1 MAISFDDLIPTQS
14 KAASLNFDDLIP
26 AAPPQGKVSAP
37 PTAVDKSE
45 PAGGEAAGSVL
56 NGGAAFGVYPNAMPR
71 RNVAPTVPTN
81 ILKPGEPGYSVLG
94 DMPKPSPL
102 PVGVNPDF
110 VNQTRAEMLRATPEQ
125 RMSLLNGGG
134 MKANVV
140 KSLLETEP
148 KTFAAPRSGVMRNT
162 DAATAMGMDIRQ
174 AVPNPAARAVIGGL
188 TGLGQVLPGVVQAGA
203 DLVGADDLASK
214 AGQVAGFGRDMADP
228 LRPSAGNDKIVYD
241 IFNSIIQSAPTLLTG
256 LAGGAPMKLLFAQT
270 GAQEYSEGR
279 SKGLSG
285 VEAATRA
292 GTLAGAEVLG
302 ERLGLTQQL
311 KILRGLTQGMP
322 TNELAPTLAKMIV
335 REVPGEQLTTGL
347 QFLGDKYGV
356 GALNPQA
363 TLEQYLKAAGDTLVT
378 TVGQAG
384 IMGGGPTL
392 IRAGI
397 NETRR
402 QEAGQLAGATDAIP
416 EPTALARA
424 EREQPAPSTP
434 APAPGPLPV
443 DQRIKPTLT
452 FDDLIPGAPVDAP
465 APVVATA
472 PASAQ
477 PPAPAP
483 AEPVSTLQSLQG
495 APNELRQEGQE
506 AAQAVAPGEPVTMR
520 RASAS
525 IPAGLTSIGYKLL
538 QRGDERRFKGY
549 GTWEKDG
556 VRMALSG
563 DLLMAERGTVQKYES
578 DGDAMTIEA
587 VITDADARNQGRAR
601 KAMQDVI
608 RFADEV
614 GKDLYLEPVSLE
626 KESGLNREQLVQFY
640 KSIGFEPTDSS
651 GLVMARKAKPAND
664 TQRVSTVTGRQ
675 VETRMRV
682 VDASELQAAT
692 GDMQPRDRT
701 RASSDEQ
708 INAIA
713 SQLDP
718 QRLGQ
723 SSEADRGA
731 PIIGPDMIVESGNG
745 RVQAVRRAFEMFP
758 EKAQAYRD
766 YLASLGYDTTGIT
779 TPVLVRER
787 VTQMTQ
793 DERIAFVQEANQA
806 ATMALTPVERAKIDV
821 AAMTDG
827 VIDVWRGGD
836 VGDAQNRDFV
846 SAFIGNLPQ
855 TERNGL
861 LDNNARL
868 SPDGSIRIRR
878 ALLAAAY
885 DDRELLSELIDSAD
899 DNLRGIGNALFDSA
913 APWLQMRR
921 MARDGTIDPAYD
933 TTVQLVQAARTVSQL
948 RKQRQSV
955 ADWLTQ
961 EDLTAPRNDVVDAF
975 VRGFYNEKLTRA
987 VGREAINDVI
997 QNYVRVAKEQDTTS
1011 MFGAPPTPVELARGA
1026 VELRNE
1032 TNRGAETAA
1041 LFDKSES
1048 SVGPGPSVQRGRRQA
1063 QPGALQGSGQGSDRQ
1078 GQGPT
1083 LQRAAEPGRS
1093 AQGQADEGLRDQ
1105 APAGEVNE
1113 RASGSNRDDAGSNQP
1128 SDPRSRQDDGA
1139 AKNQRVKG
1147 AGSSSQFQEASF
1159 TNRRSLFRDAY
1170 EDLGLG
1176 DADAAELLPPIRQ
1189 YALLSKAL
1197 KDKYN
1202 LASVGKSDRANI
1214 QKSIDQLLDAYRNL
1228 RFMTSVLDVPATAIG
1243 LDGTLGL
1250 VLTSEGQFLGAYFP
1264 QGSDGTSLE
1273 GVTTNTPTIGLPGR
1287 SNSFAHEWGHALDYF
1302 ILQKHGETLGNLS
1315 GFVRKGE
1322 TLSDKMPDTVADSF
1336 KLLMNSL
1343 FFDQAEQSGRI
1354 LDLERRIEAA
1364 AAKGI
1369 DATKLQAE
1377 LDRVRSGASQSQT
1390 GRSNFYRTSSD
1401 FTNNPD
1407 YWRKPTEMLARSFEA
1422 YVAHKVEAAGGTTEF
1437 IAKGDFAYQSDA
1449 DKRLAMTFPKDADR
1463 FNIFRAYDL
1472 VFDALRA
1479 EGSLGNGPVDTLPTS
1494 AGPIDM
1500 NALFLPAQEI
1510 APGGW
1515 AKMAFTAEKRALRA
1529 RAIEIKRA
1537 ESRPADVRSPLKIFT
1552 DALRPALETNRGAML
1567 SMEGWYR
1574 SAGNAQAADAIW
1586 ELTKRIANDP
1596 GTARQSFQGGYF
1608 AEAVA
1613 LMSRQYMNRLGVI
1626 SKNNGIDLMTQAELA
1641 ELTDAMT
1648 AIGDEGATA
1657 SPKIRKAAAELSRLM
1672 KDFWYYM
1679 DRAGLDVGFIKEQGY
1694 LPRMIDAPL
1703 VDADPRGFAA
1713 AATEVYKIKFEREI
1727 ERPADA
1733 SELDETLDEMADR
1746 AKGILMPGGDQVMTD
1761 FKAARKEMRRLQKAL
1776 DAANQGGD
1784 GDKIASAQAA
1794 LDEFMDTAMEV
1805 FEEAYDAIRDA
1816 WSAMSADA
1824 YRQNILYGTV
1834 DQTLSGGLG
1843 ASFLKGR
1850 ELPPEADKLLAAYYI
1865 QDPSER
1871 ISRYVHQG
1879 VRKAEF
1885 NLRFGAPKG
1894 KGESQL
1900 SQLIKGLTAAG
1911 VRPQDS
1917 EFIQT
1922 IVNQVTGNDPS
1933 GMPGN
1938 LAKGLSAFNTTVT
1951 MTMLARV
1958 VMTSLAEPATVA
1970 IQTGRP
1976 LDALKSLTMTVRE
1989 IAGGKNVRERRALM
2003 NALGIIAN
2011 DSADE
2016 MISNRLGG
2024 SYGDTQNMQRR
2035 SAKWYRM
2042 SGLTGYTNASRRS
2055 SAVLAGRYLLDMA
2068 NAVNDPEVSAKERG
2082 HAKAE
2087 LMDAGMTEQQLADF
2101 TEWAKEFAGRNPTT
2115 ADVTQENGD
2124 LNNMGRIYATMMQRI
2139 VDQSIQAPTAIDRPW
2154 AANTAYG
2161 RIMAGLMSFSMAF
2174 QRNVLIKSAK
2184 RIDRMA
2190 KAEGVTEAAKY
2201 AAFRIAPSFAA
2212 LYTTHL
2218 LATVLREALLNPG
2231 KWEEEE
2237 EREGGFPVLWLSK
2250 LTFSRAGFFGMGD
2263 PIFNAIEAVKYQRD
2277 FSNIMVGASISYVA
2291 QNIDRLI
2298 KYFKQNSD
2306 KTNNGERQAVK
2317 ALYELGLPATAYAIS
2332 GLPAGPLVGYGLGAV
2347 SAWLSSPAQKDFVQD
2362 VVAGPK
2368 EGKAKNSKS
2377 GEKKGDNQGGGFR

>member
-1 MAISFDDLIPTQS
+1 MRFVPIEQVEE
-14 KAASLNFDDLIP
+14 KAQYKFVPLDAVV
-26 AAPPQGKVSAP
+26 PPQGKVSAP
-37 PTAVDKSE
+37 PAAIVNSE

-56 NGGAAFGVYPNAMPR
+56 NTGAAFGVYPKALPR
-71 RNVAPTVPTN
+71 RSTLPTPTN

-94 DMPKPSPL
+94 DMPKPAPL
-102 PVGVNPDF
+102 PVGVSPDF
-110 VNQTRAEMLRATPEQ
+110 VNQTRAEMLRAAPDQ
-125 RMSLLNGGG
+125 RIKMLSDSSLRSS
-134 MKANVV
+134 VV
-140 KSLLETEP
+140 KSLLESEP
-148 KTFAAPRSGVMRNT
+148 QTFAPQRSGVMKNT
-162 DAATAMGMDIRQ
+162 DAATAMGMDLRK
-174 AVPNPAARAVIGGL
+174 AVQNPAARGVIAGL

-228 LRPSAGNDKIVYD
+228 LRPSAGNDKIAFDV
-241 IFNSIIQSAPTLLTG
+241 FNSIIQSAPTLLTG

-285 VEAATRA
+285 IEAATRA
-292 GTLAGAEVLG
+292 GTMAGAEVLG

-322 TNELAPTLAKMIV
+322 TNELAPTLARMIV

-384 IMGGGPTL
+384 IMGAGPTL

-402 QEAGQLAGATDAIP
+402 QEVGQLAGATDAIP
-416 EPTALARA
+416 EPTTLARA

-443 DQRIKPTLT
+443 DQRIEPTMQFVPL
-452 FDDLIPGAPVDAP
+452 DEVAPADVP
-465 APVVATA
+465 APVVAAA
-472 PASAQ
+472 PAPIEQ
-477 PPAPAP
+477 PAP
-483 AEPVSTLQSLQG
+483 AEPVATLQPPQG
-495 APNELRQEGQE
+495 TPDELRQEGQE
-506 AAQAVAPGEPVTMR
+506 APQAVTPAPTDPQDPAVVDVYLGLQDAMMGSIKPGPTRDYLAGLGWVGSKGELSPAGQAVLTSLSPGFGKPQLSTQQAAETISAAAAQAR
-520 RASAS
+520 
-525 IPAGLTSIGYKLL
+525 
-538 QRGDERRFKGY
+538 
-549 GTWEKDG
+549 
-556 VRMALSG
+556 
-563 DLLMAERGTVQKYES
+563 
-578 DGDAMTIEA
+578 
-587 VITDADARNQGRAR
+587 
-601 KAMQDVI
+601 
-608 RFADEV
+608 V
-614 GKDLYLEPVSLE
+614 GKQA
-626 KESGLNREQLVQFY
+626 KA
-640 KSIGFEPTDSS
+640 PTPPP
-651 GLVMARKAKPAND
+651 PAPATD

-682 VDASELQAAT
+682 VDASDLRAAT

-718 QRLGQ
+718 QRLGP
-723 SSEADRGA
+723 STEADRGA

-787 VTQMTQ
+787 VTPMTQ

-933 TTVQLVQAARTVSQL
+933 TTAQLVQAARTVSQL
-948 RKQRQSV
+948 RKQKQSV

-997 QNYVRVAKEQDTTS
+997 QNYAKVAKEQDTTS
-1011 MFGAPPTPVELARGA
+1011 MFGAPPTPVEVARGA

-1032 TNRGAETAA
+1032 TNRGAETTA

-1048 SVGPGPSVQRGRRQA
+1048 ADGAGPSVQRGRRQA

-1078 GQGPT
+1078 GQGPA
-1083 LQRAAEPGRS
+1083 LQRAANPGRP
-1093 AQGQADEGLRDQ
+1093 AQEQADKGQGDGAE
-1105 APAGEVNE
+1105 AGEVNE
-1113 RASGSNRDDAGSNQP
+1113 RASGSNRDDAGTNQP
-1128 SDPRSRQDDGA
+1128 SDSRSREDDGA
-1139 AKNQRVKG
+1139 SKNQRVKG

-1197 KDKYN
+1197 KDKYG

-1264 QGSDGTSLE
+1264 GGSDGQHLE
-1273 GVTTNTPTIGLPGR
+1273 GVTTSTPTIGLPGR

-1302 ILQKHGETLGNLS
+1302 ILQKHGDVLGNLS
-1315 GFVRKGE
+1315 GFIRKGDA
-1322 TLSDKMPDTVADSF
+1322 LSDAMPDTVADSF

-1364 AAKGI
+1364 AVKGI
-1369 DATKLQAE
+1369 DATKLKAE
-1377 LDRVRSGASQSQT
+1377 LDRVRSGASLSPT

-1401 FTNNPD
+1401 FTKNPD

-1472 VFDALRA
+1472 VFDALRS

-1494 AGPIDM
+1494 GGPVDM
-1500 NALFLPAQEI
+1500 NALFLPTQEMV
-1510 APGGW
+1510 PGGW
-1515 AKMAFTAEKRALRA
+1515 AKKAFTAEKRALRA

-1574 SAGNAQAADAIW
+1574 SAGNAPAADAIW

-1626 SKNNGIDLMTQAELA
+1626 SKNNGIDLMTEAELA

-1703 VDADPRGFAA
+1703 VDADPQGFAA
-1713 AATEVYKIKFEREI
+1713 AATEVYKIKFEREV
-1727 ERPADA
+1727 ERPTDA
-1733 SELDETLDEMADR
+1733 SELDETLDEMTAR
-1746 AKGILMPGGDQVMTD
+1746 AKGILMPGVDQVMTD

-1776 DAANQGGD
+1776 DAANKEGD

-1900 SQLIKGLTAAG
+1900 SQLVKGLTAAG
-1911 VRPQDS
+1911 VRPQDG

-2068 NAVNDPEVSAKERG
+2068 NAVSDPEVSAKERG
-2082 HAKAE
+2082 YAKAE

-2184 RIDRMA
+2184 RIDRVA
-2190 KAEGVTEAAKY
+2190 KAEGMTEAAKY

-2237 EREGGFPVLWLSK
+2237 EREGGFPALWLSK

-2317 ALYELGLPATAYAIS
+2317 ALYELALPGTAYAIS

-2368 EGKAKNSKS
+2368 EGKAKSSKS
-2377 GEKKGDNQGGGFR
+2377 GEKKSDNQAGGFR

>member
-1 MAISFDDLIPTQS
+1 MVDGVSRSRVNAGGKPLATTDAEIRAFWRWFGSSNVVDSDGRPLVVYHGTRPGNDIKKFRMPGNGVDGIYFTPDVNYAEGFTIDVFGDTDSAGAIYPVYLSVKKPFIVKTTDGSPDFEKFVYRGYNIQGLKNQGYDGAILEVDGLGLDQVISFDPKQIRSAIGNVDE
-14 KAASLNFDDLIP
+14 FDGNND
-26 AAPPQGKVSAP
+26 
-37 PTAVDKSE
+37 
-45 PAGGEAAGSVL
+45 SVL
-56 NGGAAFGVYPNAMPR
+56 LD
-71 RNVAPTVPTN
+71 APT
-81 ILKPGEPGYSVLG
+81 E
-94 DMPKPSPL
+94 
-102 PVGVNPDF
+102 
-110 VNQTRAEMLRATPEQ
+110 
-125 RMSLLNGGG
+125 
-134 MKANVV
+134 
-140 KSLLETEP
+140 
-148 KTFAAPRSGVMRNT
+148 KT
-162 DAATAMGMDIRQ
+162 
-174 AVPNPAARAVIGGL
+174 
-188 TGLGQVLPGVVQAGA
+188 
-203 DLVGADDLASK
+203 
-214 AGQVAGFGRDMADP
+214 
-228 LRPSAGNDKIVYD
+228 
-241 IFNSIIQSAPTLLTG
+241 
-256 LAGGAPMKLLFAQT
+256 
-270 GAQEYSEGR
+270 
-279 SKGLSG
+279 
-285 VEAATRA
+285 
-292 GTLAGAEVLG
+292 
-302 ERLGLTQQL
+302 
-311 KILRGLTQGMP
+311 
-322 TNELAPTLAKMIV
+322 
-335 REVPGEQLTTGL
+335 
-347 QFLGDKYGV
+347 
-356 GALNPQA
+356 
-363 TLEQYLKAAGDTLVT
+363 
-378 TVGQAG
+378 
-384 IMGGGPTL
+384 
-392 IRAGI
+392 
-397 NETRR
+397 
-402 QEAGQLAGATDAIP
+402 
-416 EPTALARA
+416 
-424 EREQPAPSTP
+424 
-434 APAPGPLPV
+434 
-443 DQRIKPTLT
+443 
-452 FDDLIPGAPVDAP
+452 
-465 APVVATA
+465 
-472 PASAQ
+472 
-477 PPAPAP
+477 
-483 AEPVSTLQSLQG
+483 
-495 APNELRQEGQE
+495 
-506 AAQAVAPGEPVTMR
+506 
-520 RASAS
+520 
-525 IPAGLTSIGYKLL
+525 
-538 QRGDERRFKGY
+538 
-549 GTWEKDG
+549 
-556 VRMALSG
+556 
-563 DLLMAERGTVQKYES
+563 
-578 DGDAMTIEA
+578 
-587 VITDADARNQGRAR
+587 
-601 KAMQDVI
+601 
-608 RFADEV
+608 
-614 GKDLYLEPVSLE
+614 
-626 KESGLNREQLVQFY
+626 
-640 KSIGFEPTDSS
+640 
-651 GLVMARKAKPAND
+651 
-664 TQRVSTVTGRQ
+664 
-675 VETRMRV
+675 
-682 VDASELQAAT
+682 
-692 GDMQPRDRT
+692 
-701 RASSDEQ
+701 
-708 INAIA
+708 
-713 SQLDP
+713 
-718 QRLGQ
+718 
-723 SSEADRGA
+723 
-731 PIIGPDMIVESGNG
+731 
-745 RVQAVRRAFEMFP
+745 
-758 EKAQAYRD
+758 
-766 YLASLGYDTTGIT
+766 
-779 TPVLVRER
+779 
-787 VTQMTQ
+787 
-793 DERIAFVQEANQA
+793 
-806 ATMALTPVERAKIDV
+806 
-821 AAMTDG
+821 
-827 VIDVWRGGD
+827 
-836 VGDAQNRDFV
+836 
-846 SAFIGNLPQ
+846 
-855 TERNGL
+855 
-861 LDNNARL
+861 
-868 SPDGSIRIRR
+868 
-878 ALLAAAY
+878 
-885 DDRELLSELIDSAD
+885 
-899 DNLRGIGNALFDSA
+899 
-913 APWLQMRR
+913 
-921 MARDGTIDPAYD
+921 
-933 TTVQLVQAARTVSQL
+933 
-948 RKQRQSV
+948 
-955 ADWLTQ
+955 
-961 EDLTAPRNDVVDAF
+961 
-975 VRGFYNEKLTRA
+975 
-987 VGREAINDVI
+987 
-997 QNYVRVAKEQDTTS
+997 
-1011 MFGAPPTPVELARGA
+1011 
-1026 VELRNE
+1026 
-1032 TNRGAETAA
+1032 
-1041 LFDKSES
+1041 
-1048 SVGPGPSVQRGRRQA
+1048 
-1063 QPGALQGSGQGSDRQ
+1063 
-1078 GQGPT
+1078 
-1083 LQRAAEPGRS
+1083 
-1093 AQGQADEGLRDQ
+1093 
-1105 APAGEVNE
+1105 NE
-1113 RASGSNRDDAGSNQP
+1113 RASRSNRDDAGTSEQG
-1128 SDPRSRQDDGA
+1128 DPRSRQDDGA

-1377 LDRVRSGASQSQT
+1377 LDRVRSGASQSPN

-1626 SKNNGIDLMTQAELA
+1626 SKNNGIDLMTEAELA

-1703 VDADPRGFAA
+1703 VDADPQGFAA
-1713 AATEVYKIKFEREI
+1713 AATEVYKIKFEREV
-1727 ERPADA
+1727 ERPTDA
-1733 SELDETLDEMADR
+1733 SELDETLNEMAAR
-1746 AKGILMPGGDQVMTD
+1746 AKGILMPGAAQVMTD

-1976 LDALKSLTMTVRE
+1976 LDALKSLVMTVRE

-2068 NAVNDPEVSAKERG
+2068 NAVSDPEVSAKERG

-2101 TEWAKEFAGRNPTT
+2101 TEWAKEFSGRNPTT

-2184 RIDRMA
+2184 RIDRVA
-2190 KAEGVTEAAKY
+2190 KAEGMTEAAKY

-2298 KYFKQNSD
+2298 KFFKQNSD

-2377 GEKKGDNQGGGFR
+2377 GEKKSDNQAGGFR

>member
-56 NGGAAFGVYPNAMPR
+56 NGGAAFGVYPSAMPR

-94 DMPKPSPL
+94 DMPKPLPL

-134 MKANVV
+134 MKATVV

-392 IRAGI
+392 GRAGI

-443 DQRIKPTLT
+443 DQRIEPTLT
-452 FDDLIPGAPVDAP
+452 FDDLIPGSGGVDAKLP
-465 APVVATA
+465 TDPTPVAPPDDQSAPDTQAAFASTA
-472 PASAQ
+472 PAMASAGEVVVGAESQQ
-477 PPAPAP
+477 PSALTAPA
-483 AEPVSTLQSLQG
+483 A
-495 APNELRQEGQE
+495 
-506 AAQAVAPGEPVTMR
+506 
-520 RASAS
+520 
-525 IPAGLTSIGYKLL
+525 
-538 QRGDERRFKGY
+538 
-549 GTWEKDG
+549 
-556 VRMALSG
+556 
-563 DLLMAERGTVQKYES
+563 
-578 DGDAMTIEA
+578 
-587 VITDADARNQGRAR
+587 
-601 KAMQDVI
+601 
-608 RFADEV
+608 
-614 GKDLYLEPVSLE
+614 
-626 KESGLNREQLVQFY
+626 
-640 KSIGFEPTDSS
+640 
-651 GLVMARKAKPAND
+651 D

-787 VTQMTQ
+787 VTPMTQ

-1011 MFGAPPTPVELARGA
+1011 MFGAPPTPVEVARGA

-1041 LFDKSES
+1041 LFDESES
-1048 SVGPGPSVQRGRRQA
+1048 SDGPGPSVQRGRRQA

-1626 SKNNGIDLMTQAELA
+1626 SKNNGIDLMTEAELA

-1703 VDADPRGFAA
+1703 VDADPQGFAA
-1713 AATEVYKIKFEREI
+1713 AATEVYKIKFEREV
-1727 ERPADA
+1727 ERPTDA
-1733 SELDETLDEMADR
+1733 SELDETLNEMTAR
-1746 AKGILMPGGDQVMTD
+1746 AKGILMPGADQVMTD

-1805 FEEAYDAIRDA
+1805 FEDAYDAIRDA

-2184 RIDRMA
+2184 RIDRVA
-2190 KAEGVTEAAKY
+2190 KAEGMTEAAKY

-2298 KYFKQNSD
+2298 KFFKQNSD